1 MANSRSDKK
10 SALAQPLKRTP
21 GWSKCVSQAR
31 SAMQSFLFEEAVSH
45 CELALEFSG
54 LRPESEAVIRC
65 LLAEALESLAQFSK
79 ALSVLTGYEDDY
91 RRRAVSLPAQ
101 SEICFRLGSAYGA
114 TDLPKAIAYAKQAI
128 ALSQDGNDSQV
139 YAKSQILLGTL
150 YRRLGELWFARD
162 HFLKVIDGTTG
173 QRNQLLLAMAY
184 NGIGIVYFL
193 EGECDRA
200 KQSFYQALESL
211 HTIDEPLMQGST
223 DINLAAIASLQGQM
237 RESVILIERALPA
250 LKRARN
256 PRLIVNAYSNL
267 GYSLLRLGELQ
278 RAEEVLSES
287 LARAKHCEATLVV
300 ATSLETLADLH
311 YLKGNFEKAEQL
323 IAESLSS
330 LKELKVG
337 FNYAV
342 ALLVQGR
349 GRLLAGDVQKATES
363 FLESL
368 QICERMGDP
377 RGQAAARL
385 CLIEAHLAQGEIA
398 AADELLKSIKEEIER
413 IDTNNLMG
421 HLREVSGTVQ
431 LALNQAAE
439 AARCFNQAI
448 SIREVMGDRYR
459 IGITHYYLAG
469 AQFQCGEFILASQAL
484 KTAKSIFEELGAQ
497 PMLERVQ
504 SFAQKFKTL
513 PAASSKKSEISDQ
526 VISVITRLLDAEF
539 SQEVLLREMIRILSE
554 EFQISPVIFFK
565 ETNEALEPLAYCGC
579 TGTVASELG
588 LRLLKNEIDVREAS
602 IYSFSEQRDI
612 KFLYL
617 GKQQATLPDSLL
629 ELLIKQFRVGLER
642 SASKHKLPFL
652 AAPSFALEMNQIS
665 LPGLVYRSEAMK
677 KIVEQVLSLRS
688 SEITILITGETG
700 TGKELVARA
709 IHAYSKRAAH
719 SFIPFNCA
727 SAPRELIE
735 SQLFGHRRGSF
746 TGATADFPGMIGAAE
761 KGTLFLDE
769 IGELARE
776 MQPKL
781 LRFFQNGE
789 VQRLGEVAP
798 RIADVRILAATNC
811 DLEEMVANQQF
822 RVDLYYRLNV
832 IEFRMP
838 PLRERREEIPLL
850 AEHFLT
856 RSLAQSEKQDIAL
869 SSNVLSVLK
878 QHDWPGNA
886 RQLENEMQRLVALTP
901 AGTTITEELL
911 SANIRNQSKIRLI
924 SSFSSSLKH
933 SLAEAVADTEHQMMS
948 EALARHKGN
957 ISRVAIELGVSRY
970 GLRKMLRRH
979 HLLPLSKT
987 A

>member
-1 MANSRSDKK
+1 MGDSRSENK
-10 SALAQPLKRTP
+10 LASPSPGKRTP

-31 SAMQSFLFEEAVSH
+31 SAMQSFLYEEAGSH
-45 CELALEFSG
+45 CEVALKAPG

-79 ALSVLTGYEDDY
+79 SLMVLTGYEDDAH
-91 RRRAVSLPAQ
+91 RRTVSLSAQ

-114 TDLPKAIAYAKQAI
+114 TDLPKAIAYAKQSIILA
-128 ALSQDGNDSQV
+128 QEVNDAQSK
-139 YAKSQILLGTL
+139 AKSRILLGTL

-162 HFLKVIDGTTG
+162 HFSKVIGENQG
-173 QRNQLLLAMAY
+173 QPLLLAQAY

-193 EGECDRA
+193 EGEFDTA
-200 KQSFYQALESL
+200 KQSLYQALEALSL
-211 HTIDEPLMQGST
+211 IDAPLMQGST

-237 RESVILIERALPA
+237 QESALLIERALPS
-250 LKRARN
+250 LERARH
-256 PRLIVNAYSNL
+256 PRLIITAYSNL
-267 GYSLLRLGELQ
+267 GYSLLRLGELR
-278 RAEEVLSES
+278 RAEEALNEALSR
-287 LARAKHCEATLVV
+287 ARHCEAPLVV
-300 ATSLETLADLH
+300 ATTLETLADLN
-311 YLKGNFEKAEQL
+311 YLKGHFDEAEKL
-323 IAESLSS
+323 LAESLSS

-349 GRLLAGDVQKATES
+349 GRLLAGDVSNASSS
-363 FLESL
+363 FRQSLE
-368 QICERMGDP
+368 ICERMGDP
-377 RGQAAARL
+377 RGRAAAQL
-385 CLIEAHLAQGEIA
+385 CLIEAHLALGETA
-398 AADELLKSIKEEIER
+398 TAQELLKSIKEEIER

-421 HLREVSGTVQ
+421 HLREITGSVE
-431 LALNQAAE
+431 LASNQAAV
-439 AARCFNQAI
+439 AVRCFNQAI

-459 IGITHYYLAG
+459 LGVANCYLAE
-469 AQFQCGEFILASQAL
+469 AQLQCGELTLANQSL
-484 KTAKSIFEELGAQ
+484 KTAKNIFEELEAQ
-497 PMLERVQ
+497 PMLDRVQ
-504 SFAQKFKTL
+504 ALSQSFKT
-513 PAASSKKSEISDQ
+513 PPPTNPVHSGISNQ
-526 VISVITRLLDAEF
+526 IISVITRLLDAEF

-554 EFQISPVIFFK
+554 ELQFSPVIFFK
-565 ETNEALEPLAYCGC
+565 ETNEILEPLAWRGC
-579 TGTVASELG
+579 TEAFASELG
-588 LRLLKNEIDVREAS
+588 RCLMKNEIDLREAS
-602 IYSFSEQRDI
+602 LYSFSEQHQI

-617 GKQQATLPDSLL
+617 RKQQSPLPDSLL
-629 ELLIKQFRVGLER
+629 ELLIKQFKIGLER
-642 SASKHKLPFL
+642 GTTQHRSEFL
-652 AAPSFALEMNQIS
+652 AAPSFAEKNQIS

-688 SEITILITGETG
+688 SEITVLITGETG

-735 SQLFGHRRGSF
+735 SQLFGHRRGAF

-789 VQRLGEVAP
+789 VQRLGEVSP

-811 DLEEMVANQQF
+811 DLEEMIATQQF
-822 RVDLYYRLNV
+822 RADLYYRLNV

-838 PLRERREEIPLL
+838 PLRERREEIPPLT
-850 AEHFLT
+850 EHFLA
-856 RSLAQSEKQDIAL
+856 RNLAQSDKQDISISSKAL
-869 SSNVLSVLK
+869 SLLK
-878 QHDWPGNA
+878 QYDWPGNA

-901 AGTTITEELL
+901 AGTEITEDLL

-924 SSFSSSLKH
+924 SALPSSFKH
-933 SLAEAVADTEHQMMS
+933 SLAEALADTEHQVIS
-948 EALARHKGN
+948 EALTRHKGN

-970 GLRKMLRRH
+970 GLRKILRRH
-979 HLLPLSKT
+979 HLLPQPKT